1 VRVGSVRLARVP
13 HPEID
18 IGEQLQQAFAAM
30 SEGRPEAAEERAR
43 AVLAVTPNLPPA
55 LHVLGLAEHALGRRE
70 EGLASLRESLVFA
83 PRDVDT
89 RMNLAILLLQ
99 DGDKAGAEKELRF
112 LLSVDPKVIPA
123 RGNLAA
129 LLEEAGRYAEAKAE
143 LLALLAIEP
152 DELAALTL
160 LRRVCFKLEDHEGEI
175 AATKQLLLK
184 TPGDPTLLRTM
195 GIAFHLWFDKV
206 DGSPELARRVAK
218 EWHEALPED
227 AIARHAAASFG
238 LIEAGKRAPDA
249 FVERYFDEFAPQFE
263 DVLSRL
269 DYRGPKLIRLALER
283 VFPTPS
289 RSLRG
294 VDLGCGTGS
303 TGPLVAPWM
312 KSFVG
317 VDLSSKMLEE
327 AKKKR
332 CYDELVH
339 AELSAFLPDNV
350 EVFDI
355 AVSSDTF
362 VYFGDLEPVLRQV
375 ARSLTPDGHFIATF
389 ESLRS
394 DDPSI
399 GYVLHRGGRY
409 AHTRAYVERVLAD
422 VGLPL
427 LHFSEVAL
435 RMEHGAPVAGL
446 VVIARKPA

>member
-1 VRVGSVRLARVP
+1 VST
-13 HPEID
+13 PEID
-18 IGEQLQQAFAAM
+18 IGERLQQAFVAM
-30 SEGRPEAAEERAR
+30 SEGRPAEAEELAR
-43 AVLAVTPNLPPA
+43 AVLGAAPNLPPA
-55 LHVLGLAEHALGRRE
+55 LHVLGLAQHTLGRRE

-83 PRDVDT
+83 PRDVDA
-89 RMNLAILLLQ
+89 RLNLAVLLLQ
-99 DGDKAGAEKELRF
+99 DGDKTAAEKELRF

-129 LLEEAGRYAEAKAE
+129 LLEETGRNVEAKAE
-143 LLALLAIEP
+143 LLALLEIAP
-152 DELAALTL
+152 DELGALTL

-175 AATKQLLLK
+175 AATKKLLEK
-184 TPGDPTLLRTM
+184 TPGDPTLLRTL
-195 GIAFHLWFDKV
+195 GRAFHLWYDKI
-206 DGSPELARRVAK
+206 DGAPELARRVAK
-218 EWHEALPED
+218 EWHEALPDD
-227 AIARHAAASFG
+227 AIARHNAASLG
-238 LIEAGKRAPDA
+238 LIAAEARAPDA
-249 FVERYFDEFAPQFE
+249 FVERYFDEFAPQFD

-312 KSFVG
+312 KSLVG

-375 ARSLTPDGHFIATF
+375 ARSLNPEGHFIATF
-389 ESLRS
+389 ENLRT
-394 DDPSI
+394 DDASI
-399 GYVLHRGGRY
+399 GYALHRGGRY
-409 AHTRAYVERVLAD
+409 AHTRAYVERVLAE
-422 VGLPL
+422 VGLPM

-446 VVIARKPA
+446 VMIAHKAG

>member
-1 VRVGSVRLARVP
+1 VSK
-13 HPEID
+13 PEID

-30 SEGRPEAAEERAR
+30 SEGRPADAERGAREVLGAA
-43 AVLAVTPNLPPA
+43 PNLPPA
-55 LHVLGLAEHALGRRE
+55 LHVLGLAQHALGRRE
-70 EGLASLRESLVFA
+70 EGLASIRESLVFA
-83 PRDVDT
+83 PRDTDT
-89 RMNLAILLLQ
+89 RLNLAILLLEG
-99 DGDKAGAEKELRF
+99 GDTPAAEKELRF
-112 LLSVDPKVIPA
+112 LLTVDPKIVAA

-129 LLEEAGRYAEAKAE
+129 ILEESGRYAEAKTE
-143 LLALLAIEP
+143 LSALLEQVP

-175 AATKQLLLK
+175 AATKKLLAK
-184 TPGDPTLLRTM
+184 TPDDPTLLRTL
-195 GIAFHLWFDKV
+195 GRAFHLWFDKV
-206 DGSPELARRVAK
+206 DTSPELARRVAQDWY
-218 EWHEALPED
+218 ETLPDD
-227 AIARHAAASFG
+227 AIARHTAASLG
-238 LIEAGKRAPDA
+238 LVAAGPRAPDA
-249 FVERYFDEFAPQFE
+249 FVERYFDEFAPQFD

-269 DYRGPKLIRLALER
+269 DYRGPKLVRLALER

-294 VDLGCGTGS
+294 VDLGCGTGT

-312 KSFVG
+312 KTLVG

-350 EVFDI
+350 EVFDL

-375 ARSLTPDGHFIATF
+375 ARSLTADGHFIATF
-389 ESLRS
+389 EQLRS
-394 DDPSI
+394 DDPAI
-399 GYVLHRGGRY
+399 GYALHRGGRY
-409 AHTRAYVERVLAD
+409 AHTRAYVERVLAE
-422 VGLPL
+422 VGLPM

-435 RMEHGAPVAGL
+435 RMEHGAPVPGL
-446 VVIARKPA
+446 VVIARRPS